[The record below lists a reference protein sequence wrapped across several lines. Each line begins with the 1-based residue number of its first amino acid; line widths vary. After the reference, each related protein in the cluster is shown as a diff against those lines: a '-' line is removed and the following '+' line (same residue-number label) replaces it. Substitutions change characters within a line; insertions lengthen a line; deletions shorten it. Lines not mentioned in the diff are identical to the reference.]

1 MSKPK
6 HSRFL
11 VGLVGV
17 AAVVTYLIWTG
28 ASQTMQYYLTPTEL
42 VQKVEA
48 DPSFHDIGVK
58 VGARVVPGSYRKG
71 DGVHRFVVEDPTDV
85 AVTIPVDYMGDLP
98 DTFND
103 RPEMIVDAVMEGRFR
118 EDGVFEAKTVL
129 TKCGSRYEAAPEAL
143 KAG

>member
-1 MSKPK
+1 MPK
-6 HSRFL
+6 NSRFL

-17 AAVVTYLIWTG
+17 AGVVTYLIWTG

-42 VQKVEA
+42 VTKVEQ
-48 DPSFHDIGVK
+48 DPSFHSVGVK
-58 VGARVVPGSYRKG
+58 VGGRIVPGSYRKG
-71 DGVHRFVVEDPTDV
+71 EGVHRFVVEDPENLE
-85 AVTIPVDYMGDLP
+85 VTIPVDYAGDLP

-103 RPEMIVDAVMEGRFR
+103 RPEMIVDAVLEGTFR
-118 EDGVFEAKTVL
+118 NDGVFEAKTVL

>member
-1 MSKPK
+1 MPK
-6 HSRFL
+6 NSRFL

-28 ASQTMQYYLTPTEL
+28 VDQTMQYFLTPTEL
-42 VQKVEA
+42 LAKVEA
-48 DPSFHDIGVK
+48 DPSFHRVGVK
-58 VGARVVPGSYRKG
+58 VGARVVPGSYVKG
-71 DGVHRFVVEDPTDV
+71 EGVHRFVVEDPGDV
-85 AVTIPVDYMGDLP
+85 KVTFPVDYHGDLP

-103 RPEMIVDAVMEGRFR
+103 RPEMIVDAVLEGRFR
-118 EDGVFEAKTVL
+118 DDGVFEATTVL

>member
-1 MSKPK
+1 MPK
-6 HSRFL
+6 NSRFM

-17 AAVVTYLIWTG
+17 AAVVTYLVWTG

-42 VQKVEA
+42 ISKVEA
-48 DPSFHDIGVK
+48 DPSFHRVGVK
-58 VGARVVPGSYRKG
+58 VGARVVPGSYVKG
-71 DGVHRFVVEDPTDV
+71 DGVHRFVVEDPEHLD
-85 AVTIPVDYMGDLP
+85 VTIPVDYRGDLP

-103 RPEMIVDAVMEGRFR
+103 RPEMVVDAVLEGRFR
-118 EDGVFEAKTVL
+118 DDGVFEAKTVL

>member
-1 MSKPK
+1 MPK
-6 HSRFL
+6 HSRFF

-42 VQKVEA
+42 IAKVET
-48 DPSFHDIGVK
+48 DPSFHDVGVK
-58 VGARVVPGSYRKG
+58 VGARIVPGSYKKG
-71 DGVHRFVVEDPTDV
+71 EGVHRFVVEDAENT
-85 AVTIPVDYMGDLP
+85 AVTFPVDYTGDLP

-118 EDGVFEAKTVL
+118 NDGVFEATTVL
-129 TKCGSRYEAAPEAL
+129 TKCGSRYEAAPEAPQ
-143 KAG
+143 AG

>member
-1 MSKPK
+1 MPK

-42 VQKVEA
+42 ISKVET
-48 DPSFHDIGVK
+48 DPSFHDVGVK
-58 VGARVVPGSYRKG
+58 VGARIVPGSYKKG
-71 DGVHRFVVEDPTDV
+71 EGVHRFVVEDPEDT
-85 AVTIPVDYMGDLP
+85 AVTFPVDYMGDLP

-103 RPEMIVDAVMEGRFR
+103 RPEMVVDAVMEGRFR
-118 EDGVFEAKTVL
+118 NDGVFEATTVL

-143 KAG
+143 QAG